1 MTAYE
6 LRISDWSSDV
16 CASDLMEP
24 VESRPVRI
32 GVEEGRQ
39 RREVGLRV
47 ASAEIQP
54 SDDLVGEGMRA
65 LLRQG
70 QAALGMAVL
79 QQRHRRGVALAI
91 GFGQTFRPSGSG
103 E

>member
-1 MTAYE
+1 MAQRARAGDRQPIAEPGKDLGGGKVLRE
-6 LRISDWSSDV
+6 LALGI
-16 CASDLMEP
+16 AIEP

-65 LLRQG
+65 LLRRLDEHTSELQS
-70 QAALGMAVL
+70 LMCISYAV
-79 QQRHRRGVALAI
+79 
-91 GFGQTFRPSGSG
+91 FC
-103 E
+103 